1 MGTKTIRDSTF
12 MAKYSAYSPYRLFRR
27 ESGFANPIGASDA
40 MARSLYC
47 GMKPIASWDCEQAN
61 ALPTGGVFNLEF
73 SPDGSLLVAACEKK
87 SIQIFDPLTHQRIHS
102 VNGAHSDCVNCVKF
116 LDSRMFATCSDD
128 TTIALWDVRY
138 LKKKIR
144 SLLGHSNWV
153 KNIEFSVKDKLLV
166 TSGLDGSIY
175 TWDINS
181 YTESN
186 LVYQRVFHASG
197 LMRCRL
203 SPDAKQMVMCT
214 TGGLLVIIH
223 DLNLST
229 LAQHLHGFKPNLYR
243 LMQMSQQLIPI
254 AAMYDHLFDLKRT
267 ENRVEFVSDFPD
279 GNDAEVVSALQ
290 IHPQGW
296 SALSRNISHDDRSE
310 WSCVHDIQAGGGA
323 RARDKGTR
331 ARSPPRRAA
340 PRRRARPRAR
350 PYRQPAAPPAPAT
363 PPAPAAAAAS
373 RPPSESPR
381 RERDEEAEPG
391 AGPSAARQEPVSHGT
406 VCVSD
411 TRVRAFSLRVDS
423 KVQYKYY
430 FIGVSV
436 INYSKE
442 ICIFVQGLSSI
453 QNDVWEASITI
464 KQHRMLQEM
473 YSRGQVGRN
482 FNMQRIMGINTGI
495 APPAALRA
503 RSLRAAPAR
512 LLPRLSAAPADSTL
526 PSTSGQTP
534 ACDDDPLHCIRQNRD
549 RLLYYVEETNEGKG
563 FIKVRRTCELCFSAD
578 GRLVCSPFG
587 RGMRLLALNAAC
599 AELPHVAGQLAAPA
613 QLLELGQSLGIHQD
627 LVVSS
632 RFSPRHHLLVT
643 GCLEGKIVWYEPYS
657 GESCY

>member
-1 MGTKTIRDSTF
+1 MGNNDNSTF
-12 MAKYSAYSPYRLFRR
+12 SARYSAFSPYRLARR
-27 ESGFANPIGASDA
+27 EMGFATPIGTGDA

-47 GMKPIASWDCEQAN
+47 GMKPIASWDCEQAG

-73 SPDGSLLVAACEKK
+73 SPEGSLLVAACEKK

-116 LDSRMFATCSDD
+116 LDNRMFATCSDD
-128 TTIALWDVRY
+128 TTIALWDVRN

-181 YTESN
+181 YTEYN

-214 TGGLLVIIH
+214 TGGLLVVIH
-223 DLNLST
+223 DLNLAT

-243 LMQMSQQLIPI
+243 LMQMSQQVIPI
-254 AAMYDHLFDLKRT
+254 AALYDHLFESSRK

-310 WSCVHDIQAGGGA
+310 WSCIHDIQPMEAWSQKSC
-323 RARDKGTR
+323 RDSGEP
-331 ARSPPRRAA
+331 APVEPRRPAV
-340 PRRRARPRAR
+340 RRVAWRRSR
-350 PYRQPAAPPAPAT
+350 PYRQPRAGAPAPAAT
-363 PPAPAAAAAS
+363 HARSGESSSSQSRTEERRQDPEREEPERDARRVEPSTSREAAPSAPAPAAPAPAAARNA
-373 RPPSESPR
+373 P
-381 RERDEEAEPG
+381 
-391 AGPSAARQEPVSHGT
+391 
-406 VCVSD
+406 
-411 TRVRAFSLRVDS
+411 
-423 KVQYKYY
+423 
-430 FIGVSV
+430 
-436 INYSKE
+436 
-442 ICIFVQGLSSI
+442 GLSSI

-464 KQHRMLQEM
+464 KQHRMLQEL

-495 APPAALRA
+495 TPPSGAPAPAP
-503 RSLRAAPAR
+503 APAR
-512 LLPRLSAAPADSTL
+512 HDHSSGSSGASPEEGGGGGVGGEECHNCSAEPRP
-526 PSTSGQTP
+526 Q
-534 ACDDDPLHCIRQNRD
+534 IRQNRD

-563 FIKVRRTCELCFSAD
+563 FIKELCFSAD

-587 RGMRLLALNAAC
+587 RGMRLLALNNHC
-599 AELPHVAGQLAAPA
+599 SELSQCVYNSPEPKQMVDV
-613 QLLELGQSLGIHQD
+613 GQSLGHHQD

-632 RFSPRHHLLVT
+632 KFSPRHHVLVT
-643 GCLEGKIVWYEPYS
+643 GCLDGRIVWYEPHS
-657 GESCY
+657 GEALY

>member
-1 MGTKTIRDSTF
+1 MGTKCWNDSF
-12 MAKYSAYSPYRLFRR
+12 MARYSAFNPYRLIQR
-27 ESGFANPIGASDA
+27 ECGFPRPVGSDDA
-40 MARSLYC
+40 VARSLYC
-47 GMKPIASWDCEQAN
+47 GMKPIASWDCDQYN

-73 SPDGSLLVAACEKK
+73 SPEGSLLVAACEKK
-87 SIQIFDPLTHQRIHS
+87 SIQIFDPLTHQRIYS
-102 VNGAHSDCVNCVKF
+102 VNGAHLDCVNCVKF
-116 LDSRMFATCSDD
+116 LDGRMFATCSDD
-128 TTIALWDVRY
+128 TTIALWDVRH

-181 YTESN
+181 YTEFN

-223 DLNLST
+223 DLNLSM
-229 LAQHLHGFKPNLYR
+229 LAQDLHGFKPNLYR
-243 LMQMSQQLIPI
+243 LMQMSRQLIPI
-254 AAMYDHLFDLKRT
+254 AAMYDHLFDVKRT

-310 WSCVHDIQAGGGA
+310 WSCIHDIQPHAPTSDKSV
-323 RARDKGTR
+323 RDS
-331 ARSPPRRAA
+331 SPPPPPPPPATRRPVPRRT
-340 PRRRARPRAR
+340 PRRRTR
-350 PYRQPAAPPAPAT
+350 PYRSPRPMASVT
-363 PPAPAAAAAS
+363 PVPTGDRS
-373 RPPSESPR
+373 RER
-381 RERDEEAEPG
+381 REREEERVAERVAEPE
-391 AGPSAARQEPVSHGT
+391 AGPSSGETAQPPRLG
-406 VCVSD
+406 
-411 TRVRAFSLRVDS
+411 L
-423 KVQYKYY
+423 
-430 FIGVSV
+430 
-436 INYSKE
+436 
-442 ICIFVQGLSSI
+442 GLSSI

-464 KQHRMLQEM
+464 KQHRVLQEM
-473 YSRGQVGRN
+473 YTR
-482 FNMQRIMGINTGI
+482 
-495 APPAALRA
+495 
-503 RSLRAAPAR
+503 
-512 LLPRLSAAPADSTL
+512 TL

-534 ACDDDPLHCIRQNRD
+534 SSARERDSVSEGEDETRHYRIHQNRD

-563 FIKVRRTCELCFSAD
+563 FIKELCYSAD

-587 RGMRLLALNAAC
+587 RGMRLLALNDSC
-599 AELPHVAGQLAAPA
+599 SELSHCVQDQTSPTQMV
-613 QLLELGQSLGIHQD
+613 EVGQSLGIHQD

-632 RFSPRHHLLVT
+632 KFSPRHHLLVT
-643 GCLEGKIVWYEPYS
+643 GCLDGKIVWYEPHS
-657 GESCY
+657 GEALY

>member
-1 MGTKTIRDSTF
+1 MGTKTIRDSSF
-12 MAKYSAYSPYRLFRR
+12 MAKYSAYSPYRLLRR
-27 ESGFANPIGASDA
+27 ESGFENPVGASDA

-73 SPDGSLLVAACEKK
+73 SPEGSLLVAACEKK

-116 LDSRMFATCSDD
+116 LDGRMFATCSDD
-128 TTIALWDVRY
+128 TTIALWDVRN

-181 YTESN
+181 YTEFN

-203 SPDAKQMVMCT
+203 SPDARQMVMCT

-296 SALSRNISHDDRSE
+296 CALSRNISHDDRSE
-310 WSCVHDIQAGGGA
+310 WSCIHDIQAGAHAGA
-323 RARDKGTR
+323 ELADKGTR
-331 ARSPPRRAA
+331 SRSPPRRPA

-350 PYRQPAAPPAPAT
+350 PYRQPRPMAAVPPALPASV
-363 PPAPAAAAAS
+363 APA
-373 RPPSESPR
+373 RPSTDSAR
-381 RERDEEAEPG
+381 RERDRDDEAPE
-391 AGPSAARQEPVSHGT
+391 AGPSAPRLAP
-406 VCVSD
+406 
-411 TRVRAFSLRVDS
+411 
-423 KVQYKYY
+423 
-430 FIGVSV
+430 
-436 INYSKE
+436 
-442 ICIFVQGLSSI
+442 GLSSI

-473 YSRGQVGRN
+473 YSSSECRAEVRWGATSTCSASWASTRAS
-482 FNMQRIMGINTGI
+482 RRR
-495 APPAALRA
+495 ACCARA
-503 RSLRAAPAR
+503 RCGPRPRACCRASAPRPRCPPRTRARPPMTARYRRRPARRRGARAPAR
-512 LLPRLSAAPADSTL
+512 ART
-526 PSTSGQTP
+526 
-534 ACDDDPLHCIRQNRD
+534 RR
-549 RLLYYVEETNEGKG
+549 
-563 FIKVRRTCELCFSAD
+563 RRTTSDRTATDCSTTSRRPTR
-578 GRLVCSPFG
+578 GRVSLRNSVFLPMVGWCARRSVAVC
-587 RGMRLLALNAAC
+587 AC
-599 AELPHVAGQLAAPA
+599 
-613 QLLELGQSLGIHQD
+613 
-627 LVVSS
+627 
-632 RFSPRHHLLVT
+632 
-643 GCLEGKIVWYEPYS
+643 
-657 GESCY
+657 

>member
-1 MGTKTIRDSTF
+1 MGTKTIRDSSF
-12 MAKYSAYSPYRLFRR
+12 MAKYSAYSPYRLLRR
-27 ESGFANPIGASDA
+27 ESGFENPVGASDA

-73 SPDGSLLVAACEKK
+73 SPEGSLLVAACEKK

-116 LDSRMFATCSDD
+116 LDGRMFATCSDD
-128 TTIALWDVRY
+128 TTIALWDVRN

-181 YTESN
+181 YTEFN

-203 SPDAKQMVMCT
+203 SPDARQMVMCT

-296 SALSRNISHDDRSE
+296 CALSRNISHDDRSE
-310 WSCVHDIQAGGGA
+310 WSCIHDIQAGAHAGA
-323 RARDKGTR
+323 EPADKSTR
-331 ARSPPRRAA
+331 SRSPPRRPA

-350 PYRQPAAPPAPAT
+350 PYRQPRPMAAVPPALPASV
-363 PPAPAAAAAS
+363 APA
-373 RPPSESPR
+373 RPSTDSTR
-381 RERDEEAEPG
+381 RERDRDEEAEPE
-391 AGPSAARQEPVSHGT
+391 AGPSAPRLAP
-406 VCVSD
+406 
-411 TRVRAFSLRVDS
+411 
-423 KVQYKYY
+423 
-430 FIGVSV
+430 
-436 INYSKE
+436 
-442 ICIFVQGLSSI
+442 GLSSI

-473 YSRGQVGRN
+473 YSSDCVGGQYSSECRAEVRWGATSTCSASWASTRASL
-482 FNMQRIMGINTGI
+482 RR
-495 APPAALRA
+495 ACCARA
-503 RSLRAAPAR
+503 RCGPRPRACCRASAPRPPCPHVLPRMTARYPRRPAR
-512 LLPRLSAAPADSTL
+512 L
-526 PSTSGQTP
+526 
-534 ACDDDPLHCIRQNRD
+534 RD
-549 RLLYYVEETNEGKG
+549 ARALVRAKTKR
-563 FIKVRRTCELCFSAD
+563 RRTTYDRTAT
-578 GRLVCSPFG
+578 VCSTTSRRPTRG
-587 RGMRLLALNAAC
+587 RVSLRNFVFLPMGGWC
-599 AELPHVAGQLAAPA
+599 ARRSVA
-613 QLLELGQSLGIHQD
+613 
-627 LVVSS
+627 VCV
-632 RFSPRHHLLVT
+632 
-643 GCLEGKIVWYEPYS
+643 C
-657 GESCY
+657 

>member
-1 MGTKTIRDSTF
+1 MGTKCWNDSF
-12 MAKYSAYSPYRLFRR
+12 MARYSAFNPYRLIQR
-27 ESGFANPIGASDA
+27 ECGFPRPVGSDDA
-40 MARSLYC
+40 VARSLYC
-47 GMKPIASWDCEQAN
+47 GMKPIASWDCDQYN

-73 SPDGSLLVAACEKK
+73 SPEGSLLVAACEKK
-87 SIQIFDPLTHQRIHS
+87 SIQIFDPLTHQRIYS
-102 VNGAHSDCVNCVKF
+102 VNGAHLDCVNCVKF
-116 LDSRMFATCSDD
+116 LDGRMFATCSDD
-128 TTIALWDVRY
+128 TTIALWDVRH

-181 YTESN
+181 YTEFN

-223 DLNLST
+223 DLNLSM
-229 LAQHLHGFKPNLYR
+229 LAQDLHGFKPNLYR
-243 LMQMSQQLIPI
+243 LMQMSRQLIPI
-254 AAMYDHLFDLKRT
+254 AAMYDHLFDVKRT

-310 WSCVHDIQAGGGA
+310 WSCIHDIQPHAPTSDKSV
-323 RARDKGTR
+323 RDS
-331 ARSPPRRAA
+331 SPPPPPPPPATRRPVPRRT
-340 PRRRARPRAR
+340 PRRRTR
-350 PYRQPAAPPAPAT
+350 PYRSPRPMASVT
-363 PPAPAAAAAS
+363 PVPTGDRS
-373 RPPSESPR
+373 RER
-381 RERDEEAEPG
+381 REREEERVAERVAEPE
-391 AGPSAARQEPVSHGT
+391 AGPSSGETAQPPRLG
-406 VCVSD
+406 
-411 TRVRAFSLRVDS
+411 L
-423 KVQYKYY
+423 
-430 FIGVSV
+430 
-436 INYSKE
+436 
-442 ICIFVQGLSSI
+442 GLSSI

-464 KQHRMLQEM
+464 KQHRVLQEM
-473 YSRGQVGRN
+473 YTSR
-482 FNMQRIMGINTGI
+482 
-495 APPAALRA
+495 
-503 RSLRAAPAR
+503 
-512 LLPRLSAAPADSTL
+512 TL

-534 ACDDDPLHCIRQNRD
+534 SSARERDSVSEGEDETRHYRIHQNRD

-563 FIKVRRTCELCFSAD
+563 FIKELCYSAD

-587 RGMRLLALNAAC
+587 RGMRLLALNDSC
-599 AELPHVAGQLAAPA
+599 SELSHCVQDQTSPTQMV
-613 QLLELGQSLGIHQD
+613 EVGQSLGIHQD

-632 RFSPRHHLLVT
+632 KFSPRHHLLVT
-643 GCLEGKIVWYEPYS
+643 GCLDGKIVWYEPHS
-657 GESCY
+657 GEALY

>member
-1 MGTKTIRDSTF
+1 MGTKTIRDSSF
-12 MAKYSAYSPYRLFRR
+12 MAKYSAYSPYRLLRR
-27 ESGFANPIGASDA
+27 ESGFENPVGASDA

-73 SPDGSLLVAACEKK
+73 SPEGSLLVAACEKK

-116 LDSRMFATCSDD
+116 LDGRMFATCSDD
-128 TTIALWDVRY
+128 TTIALWDVRN

-181 YTESN
+181 YTEFN

-203 SPDAKQMVMCT
+203 SPDARQMVMCT

-296 SALSRNISHDDRSE
+296 CALSRNISHDDRSE
-310 WSCVHDIQAGGGA
+310 WSCIHDIQAGAHAGA
-323 RARDKGTR
+323 EPADKSTR
-331 ARSPPRRAA
+331 SRSPPRRPA

-350 PYRQPAAPPAPAT
+350 PYRQPRPMAAVPPALPASV
-363 PPAPAAAAAS
+363 APA
-373 RPPSESPR
+373 RPSTDSTR
-381 RERDEEAEPG
+381 RERDRDEEAEPE
-391 AGPSAARQEPVSHGT
+391 AGPSAPRLAP
-406 VCVSD
+406 
-411 TRVRAFSLRVDS
+411 
-423 KVQYKYY
+423 
-430 FIGVSV
+430 
-436 INYSKE
+436 
-442 ICIFVQGLSSI
+442 GLSSI

-495 APPAALRA
+495 APPGVLRA

-512 LLPRLSAAPADSTL
+512 LLPRLSATPALPARAPPDDSTL

-534 ACDDDPLHCIRQNRD
+534 RRESSSSCEDEETPHYIRQNRD

-563 FIKVRRTCELCFSAD
+563 FIKELCFSAD

-587 RGMRLLALNAAC
+587 RGMRLLALNDRC
-599 AELPHVAGQLAAPA
+599 AELSHCVQDFDGPTQMVDV
-613 QLLELGQSLGIHQD
+613 GQSLGIHQD

-632 RFSPRHHLLVT
+632 KFSPRHHLLVT

>member
-1 MGTKTIRDSTF
+1 MGTKTIRDSSF
-12 MAKYSAYSPYRLFRR
+12 MAKYSAYSPYRLLRR
-27 ESGFANPIGASDA
+27 ESGFENPVGASDA

-73 SPDGSLLVAACEKK
+73 SPEGSLLVAACEKK

-116 LDSRMFATCSDD
+116 LDGRMFATCSDD
-128 TTIALWDVRY
+128 TTIALWDVRN

-181 YTESN
+181 YTEFN

-203 SPDAKQMVMCT
+203 SPDARQMVMCT

-296 SALSRNISHDDRSE
+296 CALSRNISHDDRSE
-310 WSCVHDIQAGGGA
+310 WSCIHDIQAGAHAGA
-323 RARDKGTR
+323 EPADKSTR
-331 ARSPPRRAA
+331 SRSPPRRPA

-350 PYRQPAAPPAPAT
+350 PYRQPRPMAAVPPALPASV
-363 PPAPAAAAAS
+363 APA
-373 RPPSESPR
+373 RP
-381 RERDEEAEPG
+381 
-391 AGPSAARQEPVSHGT
+391 
-406 VCVSD
+406 
-411 TRVRAFSLRVDS
+411 
-423 KVQYKYY
+423 
-430 FIGVSV
+430 
-436 INYSKE
+436 
-442 ICIFVQGLSSI
+442 
-453 QNDVWEASITI
+453 
-464 KQHRMLQEM
+464 
-473 YSRGQVGRN
+473 GQVGRN

-495 APPAALRA
+495 APPGVLRA

-512 LLPRLSAAPADSTL
+512 LLPRLSATPALPARAPPDDSTL

-534 ACDDDPLHCIRQNRD
+534 RRESSSSCEDEETPHYIRQNRD

-563 FIKVRRTCELCFSAD
+563 FIKELCFSAD

-587 RGMRLLALNAAC
+587 RGMRLLALNDRC
-599 AELPHVAGQLAAPA
+599 AELSHCVQDFDGPTQMVDV
-613 QLLELGQSLGIHQD
+613 GQSLGIHQD

-632 RFSPRHHLLVT
+632 KFSPRHHLLVT

>member
-1 MGTKTIRDSTF
+1 MPDEMENKTIRDSLF
-12 MAKYSAYSPYRLFRR
+12 MARYSAFSPYRLIRR
-27 ESGFANPIGASDA
+27 ENGFENPVGASDA
-40 MARSLYC
+40 MSRSLYC
-47 GMKPIASWDCEQAN
+47 GMKPIASWDYVQAN

-73 SPDGSLLVAACEKK
+73 SPEGTLLVAACEKK
-87 SIQIFDPLTHQRIHS
+87 SIQIFDPLTHQRIHT

-116 LDSRMFATCSDD
+116 LDGRMFATCSDD
-128 TTIALWDVRY
+128 TTIALWDVRN

-181 YTESN
+181 YTEFN

-203 SPDAKQMVMCT
+203 SPNAKQMVMCT

-229 LAQHLHGFKPNLYR
+229 LAQDLHGFKPNLYR
-243 LMQMSQQLIPI
+243 LMQMSQQVIPI
-254 AAMYDHLFDLKRT
+254 AASYDHLFDFKRT

-296 SALSRNISHDDRSE
+296 TALSRNISHDDRSE
-310 WSCVHDIQAGGGA
+310 WSCIHDIQPANELSDKSCRDTSPPPPPA
-323 RARDKGTR
+323 PRRA
-331 ARSPPRRAA
+331 PPRR
-340 PRRRARPRAR
+340 PRRRPR
-350 PYRQPAAPPAPAT
+350 PYRHPRPAPPAAPT
-363 PPAPAAAAAS
+363 PAAETSGESAGPSRREPAEPEAGPSTSRGDASPPAAS
-373 RPPSESPR
+373 RLG
-381 RERDEEAEPG
+381 PG
-391 AGPSAARQEPVSHGT
+391 LA
-406 VCVSD
+406 
-411 TRVRAFSLRVDS
+411 
-423 KVQYKYY
+423 
-430 FIGVSV
+430 
-436 INYSKE
+436 
-442 ICIFVQGLSSI
+442 SI

-495 APPAALRA
+495 SPPAALRP
-503 RSLRAAPAR
+503 RPLRAAPAR
-512 LLPRLSAAPADSTL
+512 LFPAAQLVPPARVDRSTQ
-526 PSTSGQTP
+526 PSTSGSTTRSRDSG
-534 ACDDDPLHCIRQNRD
+534 CEDEVRHYIRQNRD
-549 RLLYYVEETNEGKG
+549 RLLYYIEETNEGKG
-563 FIKVRRTCELCFSAD
+563 FIKELCYSAD

-587 RGMRLLALNAAC
+587 RGMRLLALNDKC
-599 AELPHVAGQLAAPA
+599 SELSHCVRDLSGPA
-613 QLLELGQSLGIHQD
+613 QMVDVGQSLGIHQD

-632 RFSPRHHLLVT
+632 KFSPRHHLLVT

-657 GESCY
+657 GEALY

>member
-1 MGTKTIRDSTF
+1 MGTKYWSDSF
-12 MAKYSAYSPYRLFRR
+12 MARYSAFNPYRLLQR
-27 ESGFANPIGASDA
+27 ECGFPRPVGGEDA

-47 GMKPIASWDCEQAN
+47 GMKPIASWDSDQNN

-73 SPDGSLLVAACEKK
+73 SPEGSLLVAACEKK
-87 SIQIFDPLTHQRIHS
+87 SIQIFDPLTHQRIFS

-116 LDSRMFATCSDD
+116 LDGRMFATCSDD
-128 TTIALWDVRY
+128 TTIALWDVRH

-181 YTESN
+181 YTEFN

-203 SPDAKQMVMCT
+203 SPDATKMVMCT

-223 DLNLST
+223 DLNLSM
-229 LAQHLHGFKPNLYR
+229 LVQDLHGFKPNLYR
-243 LMQMSQQLIPI
+243 LMQMSGQLIPI
-254 AAMYDHLFDLKRT
+254 AAMYDHLFDAKRT
-267 ENRVEFVSDFPD
+267 ENRVEFVSDFPE

-310 WSCVHDIQAGGGA
+310 WSCIHDIQPHLES
-323 RARDKGTR
+323 DKGVR
-331 ARSPPRRAA
+331 DASPPPPPPPIARRPPRRT
-340 PRRRARPRAR
+340 PRRTRTR
-350 PYRQPAAPPAPAT
+350 PYRAPRPMTSVT
-363 PPAPAAAAAS
+363 PVSAGDQF
-373 RPPSESPR
+373 
-381 RERDEEAEPG
+381 RERNDRDADRESQSDTEREAEPE
-391 AGPSAARQEPVSHGT
+391 AGPSSSSSAEPALPSSRFG
-406 VCVSD
+406 
-411 TRVRAFSLRVDS
+411 A
-423 KVQYKYY
+423 
-430 FIGVSV
+430 
-436 INYSKE
+436 
-442 ICIFVQGLSSI
+442 GLSSI

-464 KQHRMLQEM
+464 KQHRILQEM

-482 FNMQRIMGINTGI
+482 FNMQRILGINTGI
-495 APPAALRA
+495 TPPGAAALRT
-503 RSLRAAPAR
+503 RASPPHPRPAR
-512 LLPRLSAAPADSTL
+512 LLPRLHPATVSNDLNYFYRTL
-526 PSTSGQTP
+526 PSTSGHTP
-534 ACDDDPLHCIRQNRD
+534 TNGRDRETVSDGEEEMRHYSIHQNRD

-563 FIKVRRTCELCFSAD
+563 FIKELCYSAD

-587 RGMRLLALNAAC
+587 CGMRLLALNKSC
-599 AELPHVAGQLAAPA
+599 SELSHCVQDQSLPA
-613 QLLELGQSLGIHQD
+613 QMVDVGQSLGIHQD

-632 RFSPRHHLLVT
+632 KFSPRHHLLVT

-657 GESCY
+657 GEALY

>member
-1 MGTKTIRDSTF
+1 MGTKCWNDSF
-12 MAKYSAYSPYRLFRR
+12 MARYSAFNPYRLIQR
-27 ESGFANPIGASDA
+27 ECGFPRPVGSDDA
-40 MARSLYC
+40 VARSLYC
-47 GMKPIASWDCEQAN
+47 GMKPIASWDCDQYN

-73 SPDGSLLVAACEKK
+73 SPEGSLLVAACEKK
-87 SIQIFDPLTHQRIHS
+87 SIQIFDPLTHQRIYS
-102 VNGAHSDCVNCVKF
+102 VNGAHLDCVNCVKF
-116 LDSRMFATCSDD
+116 LDGRMFATCSDD
-128 TTIALWDVRY
+128 TTIALWDVRH

-181 YTESN
+181 YTEFN

-223 DLNLST
+223 DLNLSM
-229 LAQHLHGFKPNLYR
+229 LAQDLHGFKPNLYR
-243 LMQMSQQLIPI
+243 LMQMSRQLIPI
-254 AAMYDHLFDLKRT
+254 AAMYDHLFDVKRT

-310 WSCVHDIQAGGGA
+310 WSCIHDIQPHAPTSDKSV
-323 RARDKGTR
+323 RDS
-331 ARSPPRRAA
+331 SPPPPPPPPATRRPVPRRT
-340 PRRRARPRAR
+340 PRRRTR
-350 PYRQPAAPPAPAT
+350 PYRSPRPMASVT
-363 PPAPAAAAAS
+363 PVPTGDRS
-373 RPPSESPR
+373 RER
-381 RERDEEAEPG
+381 REREEERVAERVAEPE
-391 AGPSAARQEPVSHGT
+391 AGPSSGETAQPPRLG
-406 VCVSD
+406 
-411 TRVRAFSLRVDS
+411 L
-423 KVQYKYY
+423 
-430 FIGVSV
+430 
-436 INYSKE
+436 
-442 ICIFVQGLSSI
+442 GLSSI

-464 KQHRMLQEM
+464 KQHRVLQEM
-473 YSRGQVGRN
+473 YTRGQVGRN
-482 FNMQRIMGINTGI
+482 FNMQRILGINTGI
-495 APPAALRA
+495 TPPAALRP
-503 RSLRAAPAR
+503 RTLSLYPRPAR
-512 LLPRLSAAPADSTL
+512 AEAARLMPSLQPAISNDAFNYSRTL

-534 ACDDDPLHCIRQNRD
+534 SSARERDSVSEGEDETRHYRIHQNRD

-563 FIKVRRTCELCFSAD
+563 FIKELCYSAD

-587 RGMRLLALNAAC
+587 RGMRLLALNDSC
-599 AELPHVAGQLAAPA
+599 SELSHCVQDQTSPTQMV
-613 QLLELGQSLGIHQD
+613 EVGQSLGIHQD

-632 RFSPRHHLLVT
+632 KFSPRHHLLVT
-643 GCLEGKIVWYEPYS
+643 GCLDGKIVWYEPHS
-657 GESCY
+657 GEALY